1 MRKTVGFVLLG
12 LAGFLLTAALLAQFY
27 VPGQV
32 QKTPLDVDTTTRL
45 SGTAAVLPTGAGSA
59 VKAVR
64 RSVADGEASDDQVIV
79 FDTFSCLITD
89 PDGTAPDCVDDTD
102 PDKRLVTAGTDRFA
116 TDRVTATAVNEERY
130 VGVGAEPHDGLINK
144 FPFDVQ
150 QETYPFWDGLV
161 GRAVNAEFQG
171 EEDIDGLRTYKFQV
185 SLVDEP
191 AEISNGV
198 SGLYSTEKTMWIDQ
212 GTGSIIDQ
220 SEAQVRKL
228 DDGTTVLDVELSF
241 TDETVAES
249 VEEAKANNSQLNLV
263 ARAPIVLGILG
274 VLALAGGLFLTLAGR
289 SGTTT
294 APPSAGG
301 TRSAKHTTTAG

>member
-1 MRKTVGFVLLG
+1 M
-12 LAGFLLTAALLAQFY
+12 
-27 VPGQV
+27 
-32 QKTPLDVDTTTRL
+32 KTPLDVNTTTRL
-45 SGTAAVLPTGAGSA
+45 SGNAAVLPSGPGSA
-59 VKAVR
+59 VKAVS
-64 RSVADGEASDDQVIV
+64 RSVADGEASDDEVVV
-79 FDTFSCLITD
+79 FDTFSCLIKD

-161 GRAVNAEFQG
+161 GRAVNADFQG
-171 EEDIDGLRTYKFQV
+171 EEDIDGLRTYKFQI
-185 SLVDEP
+185 SLIDEP

-228 DDGTTVLDVELSF
+228 DDGTTVLDLELSF
-241 TDETVAES
+241 TDETVAAN
-249 VEEAKANNSQLNLV
+249 VEDAKANNSQLSLV
-263 ARAPIVLGILG
+263 ARAPILLGVLGL
-274 VLALAGGLFLTLAGR
+274 LALAGGLFLTLAGR
-289 SGTTT
+289 SGTT
-294 APPSAGG
+294 SG
-301 TRSAKHTTTAG
+301 TPTSGTPTTGDTRRAHRTSTAG